1 MLQDQSTVTPSLLQA
16 QNEQLMQEAEERR
29 RRMGVLSTGLRAAEG
44 GLMTLHARGGSIHLK
59 DGQYIIPA
67 DVVSALGNGSSK
79 AGARYLTHL
88 FTELRAA

>member
-1 MLQDQSTVTPSLLQA
+1 MR
-16 QNEQLMQEAEERR
+16 EAEERR
-29 RRMGVLSTGLRAAEG
+29 KRMSGLSAGLGYAEG
-44 GLMTLHARGGSIHLK
+44 GIATLHARGGSIHLK

-88 FTELRAA
+88 FNELRAA